1 MTTITM
7 TAIHTWLGYAAG
19 TLTTIAF
26 LPQVLHVWQTKR
38 AEDLHIGTLVSFTVG
53 VILWLTYGLLTHQRP
68 VILANAVTL
77 ALQAAIIFL
86 KLRYARAAN
95 SARQAAEKVT

>member
-1 MTTITM
+1 MVV
-7 TAIHTWLGYAAG
+7 TWVGYAAG

-26 LPQVLHVWQTKR
+26 LPQVLHMWKIKR
-38 AEDLHIGTLVSFTVG
+38 SDDLHIGTLVSFTVG
-53 VILWLTYGLLTHQRP
+53 IVLWLAYGIATRQRP

-86 KLRYARAAN
+86 KLRYATRGKTGN
-95 SARQAAEKVT
+95 